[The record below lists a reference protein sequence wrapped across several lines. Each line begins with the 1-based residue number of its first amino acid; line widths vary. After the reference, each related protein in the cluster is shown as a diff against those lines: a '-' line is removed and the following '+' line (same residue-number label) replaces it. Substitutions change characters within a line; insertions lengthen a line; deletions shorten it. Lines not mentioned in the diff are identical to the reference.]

1 MGRHAVCLHGGP
13 GAVEEAVGGPRWVL
27 RVQGT
32 SGVLLPGEPGDSGDS
47 GDFPWAVEDWGEAA
61 GWVAWRDSG
70 SEAHLLQLKVT
81 GQDGGEGWVRMVGK
95 DWFPC
100 SRIRGIIFTS
110 RGAPTCPLPGLGS

>member
-1 MGRHAVCLHGGP
+1 MQWAAMLSAFTAVQELWRRLWGGP
-13 GAVEEAVGGPRWVL
+13 GGS
-27 RVQGT
+27 

-81 GQDGGEGWVRMVGK
+81 VRMVGK
-95 DWFPC
+95 GGSGWWGRTGFYV
-100 SRIRGIIFTS
+100 
-110 RGAPTCPLPGLGS
+110 PGSAG